1 MRLGSLFAGVGG
13 FDEGF
18 RRAGVP
24 TAWWVENDK
33 HCRQLLKARFPGVP
47 GFGDIT
53 KIHHLPQAEVWAGG
67 SPCVDVSIA
76 GRRAGLT
83 GKASARRSGLFFN
96 FMALVAL
103 SRPQWVVIE
112 NVPGLLS
119 SNKGRDMGTVLGTLD
134 ELGYGWA
141 YRVLDASYFG
151 VPQRRRRVFIVG
163 CADRGYRRAAEVLFE
178 RESRRWDSRKGG
190 KKKAEVAGAVT
201 RRLGTGGA
209 DDNGAR
215 VGHLPHRVAA
225 TLQGGGLRGY
235 RIDAEAAAGGYLQP
249 IVFDTTQIT
258 SPGNYSS
265 PKPGNL
271 SHPLAAG
278 AHPPA
283 IAFSTKDYGADAGE
297 LAPTLRSMNYDK
309 SHPNGGGQMGVVTSI
324 EFSLA
329 SDPNNWIEDGVP
341 PITVASG
348 DRGNVAKVL
357 PHDGYAVRRLLPVEC
372 ERLQGFPDD
381 WTEGF
386 ADSVRFRMLG
396 NAVCV
401 VVAEWIARRLVAVD
415 EGRDPDAGQ

>member
-1 MRLGSLFAGVGG
+1 MSSRWPTVRLGSLFAGVGG

-53 KIHHLPQAEVWAGG
+53 TIHHLPQAEVWVGG
-67 SPCVDVSIA
+67 FPCVDVSVA

-83 GKASARRSGLFFN
+83 GKASARRSGLFFD

-103 SRPQWVVIE
+103 SRPQWLVIE

-119 SNKGRDMGTVLGTLD
+119 SNGGRDMGTVLGTLD

-141 YRVLDASYFG
+141 YRILDAQYLG
-151 VPQRRRRVFIVG
+151 VPQRRRRVFIIG

-215 VGHLPHRVAA
+215 VGHLPQLAA

-309 SHPNGGGQMGVVTSI
+309 SHPNGGGQMGV
-324 EFSLA
+324 
-329 SDPNNWIEDGVP
+329 
-341 PITVASG
+341 
-348 DRGNVAKVL
+348 AKVL

-415 EGRDPDAGQ
+415 EGRDPDAG

>member
-53 KIHHLPQAEVWAGG
+53 TIHHLPQAEVWVGG
-67 SPCVDVSIA
+67 FPCVDVSVA

-83 GKASARRSGLFFN
+83 GKASARRSGLFFD

-103 SRPQWVVIE
+103 SRPQWLVIE

-119 SNKGRDMGTVLGTLD
+119 SNGGRDMGTVLGTLD

-141 YRVLDASYFG
+141 YRILDAQYLG
-151 VPQRRRRVFIVG
+151 VPQRRRRVFIIG

-215 VGHLPHRVAA
+215 VGHLPQLAA

-309 SHPNGGGQMGVVTSI
+309 SHPNGGGQMGV
-324 EFSLA
+324 
-329 SDPNNWIEDGVP
+329 
-341 PITVASG
+341 
-348 DRGNVAKVL
+348 AKVL

-415 EGRDPDAGQ
+415 EGRDPDAG

>member
-1 MRLGSLFAGVGG
+1 MSSRWATMRLGSLFAGVAG
-13 FDEGF
+13 FDLGF
-18 RRAGVP
+18 ARAGVP

-67 SPCVDVSIA
+67 FPCVDVSVS

-96 FMALVAL
+96 FMALVEV

-119 SNKGRDMGTVLGTLD
+119 SNKGRDMGTVLRTLD

-178 RESRRWDSRKGG
+178 RESRAWDSRKGG
-190 KKKAEVAGAVT
+190 KKKAEIAGAVT

-215 VGHLPHRVAA
+215 VGHLPHQIAA

-235 RIDAEAAAGGYLQP
+235 RIDAEAAAGGHLQP
-249 IVFDTTQIT
+249 
-258 SPGNYSS
+258 
-265 PKPGNL
+265 
-271 SHPLAAG
+271 
-278 AHPPA
+278 
-283 IAFSTKDYGADAGE
+283 IAFSTKDHGADAGE

-309 SHPNGGGQMGVVTSI
+309 SHPNGGGQMGIAKIVSPSHEPASSI
-324 EFSLA
+324 QASAGHHGHSSPRGDGSDNLVIERPEF
-329 SDPNNWIEDGVP
+329 
-341 PITVASG
+341 
-348 DRGNVAKVL
+348 
-357 PHDGYAVRRLLPVEC
+357 AVRRLLPVEC
-372 ERLQGFPDD
+372 ERLQSFPDG

-396 NAVCV
+396 NAVCT

-415 EGRDPDAGQ
+415 EGRDPDAS

>member
-1 MRLGSLFAGVGG
+1 VRLGSLFAGVGG

-53 KIHHLPQAEVWAGG
+53 TIHHLPQAEVWVGG
-67 SPCVDVSIA
+67 FPCVDVSVA

-83 GKASARRSGLFFN
+83 GKASARRSGLFFD

-103 SRPQWVVIE
+103 SRPQWLVIE

-119 SNKGRDMGTVLGTLD
+119 SNGGRDMGTVLGTLD

-141 YRVLDASYFG
+141 YRILDAQYLG
-151 VPQRRRRVFIVG
+151 VPQRRRRVFIIG

-215 VGHLPHRVAA
+215 VGHLPQLAA

-309 SHPNGGGQMGVVTSI
+309 SHPNGGGQMGV
-324 EFSLA
+324 
-329 SDPNNWIEDGVP
+329 
-341 PITVASG
+341 
-348 DRGNVAKVL
+348 AKVL

-415 EGRDPDAGQ
+415 EGRDPDAG